1 MAKQKRPLFLLL
13 CISHSFVGCLFQ
25 SSIIPW
31 FLSDDSDDLATVD
44 RFPWMV
50 SLQDSQYTHLA
61 FGCILSEFWILSIA
75 SRLQNRKKVLA
86 LVGITDMNARRR
98 TQPEYPI
105 DGIFSHES
113 FNYITMENNIALL
126 KTYTA
131 IEFSDQVQP
140 ICFASR
146 NLAPS
151 ILENCWLS
159 GWIHTAATR
168 KRMEMGVLRKLP
180 MQEVWPCS
188 LKRSRGTV
196 CFNFKEEYNSYE
208 CLGDPGNPV
217 MCQVKPT
224 NQWILNGVQN
234 EGGRSCLGPFLYTK
248 ISYYSSWISK
258 MIKKEGLDLC
268 PVFSWRERQSGRSS
282 DAGVELQNSSVLEK
296 PVPDSSAPLPR
307 GPSFR
312 PHRPRLPTARPHSG
326 PRAPP
331 QREEQPQNREE
342 ETRLKPT
349 ADKKVPAMAG
359 EPGGAESAANKLQ
372 AETTRASSKGSAE
385 PVYYDYYSGEV
396 MPVSGQDRRRP
407 AREAISALCLL
418 ALVLGDVASRG

>member
-25 SSIIPW
+25 SSNIPT
-31 FLSDDSDDLATVD
+31 FLSDDDDLATVD

-75 SRLQNRKKVLA
+75 SRFQNRKKVLA

-105 DGIFSHES
+105 DAVLSHES
-113 FNYITMENNIALL
+113 FNYITKENNVALL

-180 MQEVWPCS
+180 VQEVWPCS
-188 LKRSRGTV
+188 LKRSQGTA
-196 CFNFKEEYNSYE
+196 CFNFKEEYNNYE
-208 CLGDPGNPV
+208 CLGDPGDPV
-217 MCQVKPT
+217 MCQVKKT
-224 NQWILNGVQN
+224 NQWILNGIQN
-234 EGGRSCLGPFLYTK
+234 EGGRSCVGPFLYTK
-248 ISYYSSWISK
+248 LSYYNNWISK
-258 MIKKEGLDLC
+258 TIKKEGLDFC
-268 PVFSWRERQSGRSS
+268 PIFSWRERQNSRAT
-282 DAGVELQNSSVLEK
+282 DAGLELQNSSALEK
-296 PVPDSSAPLPR
+296 PAFSPPLPR
-307 GPSFR
+307 GPSSR
-312 PHRPRLPTARPHSG
+312 PHRPRVPTARPHPR
-326 PRAPP
+326 PRAPL
-331 QREEQPQNREE
+331 QREARPQNREE
-342 ETRLKPT
+342 EPRRKP
-349 ADKKVPAMAG
+349 AAVKKVPAMAG
-359 EPGGAESAANKLQ
+359 PPGAGSAAGELQ
-372 AETTRASSKGSAE
+372 LTNTGSRDGTE

-396 MPVSGQDRRRP
+396 MPVSGQAGRRLAP
-407 AREAISALCLL
+407 AVISALCLL
-418 ALVLGDVASRG
+418 ALVLGDGASRR